1 MVITINNKEIEVL
14 EGETLIEV
22 ARRAGFQVP
31 SMCYAKEAKHKSSCM
46 VCVVRNSVSG
56 QMILPAPRIR
66 WKGCV

>member
-22 ARRAGFQVP
+22 ARRAGFRVP

-56 QMILPAPRIR
+56 Q
-66 WKGCV
+66 